1 MLRIFEINHGDGEKE
16 WITGATNIEALANY
30 VSTTDCDLSEMDGA
44 EISELPKEK
53 WGTYIV
59 KQEDDEEQTFEEWMS
74 KNGNKPDII
83 AGTMYEV

>member
-1 MLRIFEINHGDGEKE
+1 MLRIFEIIHGDGEKE

-44 EISELPKEK
+44 VISELPKEK